1 MKKAIPYLL
10 VIGLFII
17 SCKKEHSSTP
27 APNPTDTTLYD
38 VTFNVSGFSQTI
50 KTASKTKQVNGQ
62 AINSNIQNN
71 VTVLYYF
78 VRKLSG
84 NGTGLTLRQDT
95 TSENFGTLSE
105 RFAAGKYGIY
115 VIGAQDGFSGS
126 GANSGSSSGSTY
138 NGRWKDTFLKGDTI
152 TVSDTPVLE
161 DLTLERVVGQL
172 EVNITDLVPANADN
186 IVVTV
191 KSDFNRWFWSAGLT
205 DQSYGLVPFDVN
217 DTTKI
222 PAAAKG
228 KIGLKIKPI
237 ILINTFNAFNVNI
250 TCYDAAKKILGSAI
264 VTNLTC
270 EKNTRTLLTGNLF
283 NTNNSPSVILAPWNP
298 TPVNVPF

>member
-10 VIGLFII
+10 VIGLFIA
-17 SCKKEHSSTP
+17 SCKKEHSATP

-38 VTFNVSGFSQTI
+38 VTFNVSGLSQII
-50 KTASKTKQVNGQ
+50 KTASKSKQ
-62 AINSNIQNN
+62 AINSDNGIQNN

-78 VRKLSG
+78 VRKISG

-95 TSENFGTLSE
+95 TSENFGTISE

-115 VIGAQDGFSGS
+115 IIGAQDGFSGS
-126 GANSGSSSGSTY
+126 GSSAGSTY
-138 NGRWKDTFLKGDTI
+138 NGRWKDTFFKGDTI
-152 TVSDTPVLE
+152 TVSDTPVVK
-161 DLTLERVVGQL
+161 DLTLKRVVGQL

-237 ILINTFNAFNVNI
+237 ILINTFEAFNVNI

-298 TPVNVPF
+298 TQVNVPF